1 MEQELKEA
9 RKGIRVHIN
18 VIIIYVIQ
26 VAIIIII
33 IIISI
38 IIIIIIDIIIIIMS
52 NITIYIIGVVTV
64 IVFSKGKCINVILTT
79 DREEESKQ
87 SRQWENLCKELQRKL
102 KEREGT
108 NGKNSDGEPKGDTGM
123 GNDKRQM
130 RFFFSRS
137 SKFV

>member
-26 VAIIIII
+26 VAIIIISS
-33 IIISI
+33 SI
-38 IIIIIIDIIIIIMS
+38 IIIIIIDIIIIIIMS
-52 NITIYIIGVVTV
+52 NITINIIGVVTV

-108 NGKNSDGEPKGDTGM
+108 NGKTATGNLRETQVWEMIKG
-123 GNDKRQM
+123 R
-130 RFFFSRS
+130 
-137 SKFV
+137 